1 MKKKILLIEDDRVMR
16 ENTAEMLELADFEVI
31 TAQNGKYGVE
41 LAQTASPDLI
51 VCDVM
56 MPELDG
62 HGVLYL
68 LSRDTKTASIP
79 FIFLTAKAERSDMR
93 QGMEM
98 GADDYL
104 TKPFEEQEL
113 LNAVNSRLQRKET
126 FAAASARSLQGLNA
140 FIDEARAIKE
150 LENLSKDRK
159 VRRYTK
165 RENIFLEGDEPL
177 HLFFIASGKVR
188 MSKMND
194 EGKEYTVGLLG
205 PGEFLGY
212 LPLLTDTSQDVSATA
227 MEDTELCIIPKED
240 FISLVHRNHDVSMKF
255 IKMLSNDLAE
265 KERQLLDLAYNSVR
279 QRVAE
284 ALLQLSLK
292 YRKEGEERFSIS
304 ISRNDLASMV
314 GTATESLI
322 RTLSDL
328 RDEGFVS
335 IKGSMI
341 VVENEKQLK
350 RIYQFGN

>member
-1 MKKKILLIEDDRVMR
+1 MKKKILLIEDDRVVR
-16 ENTAEMLELADFEVI
+16 ENTAEMLELAEFDVV
-31 TAQNGKYGVE
+31 TAENGKFGVE

-51 VCDVM
+51 ICDVM

-68 LSRDTKTASIP
+68 LSRDPKTASIP

-113 LNAVNSRLQRKET
+113 LNAVNSRLKRKDA
-126 FAAASARSLQGLNA
+126 FASAQGKDLQGLNA
-140 FIDEARAIKE
+140 FIDDARAVKE
-150 LENLSKDRK
+150 LENLSRDRK
-159 VRRYTK
+159 VRRYAK
-165 RENIFLEGDEPL
+165 RDTVYLEGDEPL
-177 HLFFIASGKVR
+177 HLYFVVSGKVR
-188 MSKMND
+188 TSKMND
-194 EGKEYTVGLLG
+194 DGKEYTVGLHG

-212 LPLLTDTSQDVSATA
+212 MALLTGSSQEASAIA
-227 MEDTELCIIPKED
+227 LEDSELCIIPKED
-240 FISLVHRNHDVSMKF
+240 FISLVHRNHDVSMRF
-255 IKMLSNDLAE
+255 IKMLSNDLAD
-265 KERQLLDLAYNSVR
+265 KERQLLELAYNSVR

-284 ALLQLSLK
+284 ALLQLSSK

-328 RDEGFVS
+328 KEDGLVS
-335 IKGSMI
+335 IKGST
-341 VVENEKQLK
+341 VVIEDEKRL
-350 RIYQFGN
+350 RRVYQQGR